1 MGFCFSFQLEDST
14 LQLYKHN
21 GTHSEYGSYLD
32 IESTLTDQ
40 SEEMEG
46 FLEKWVLEATWTY
59 V

>member
-46 FLEKWVLEATWTY
+46 FLEK
-59 V
+59 